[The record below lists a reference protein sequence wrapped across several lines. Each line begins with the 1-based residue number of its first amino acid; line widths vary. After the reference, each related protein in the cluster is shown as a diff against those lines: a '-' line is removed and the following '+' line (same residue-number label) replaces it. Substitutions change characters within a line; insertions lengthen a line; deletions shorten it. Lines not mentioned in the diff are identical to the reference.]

1 MFLFTYLT
9 NIIIFIHILFQI
21 KQSPL
26 LSIYVEF
33 INFIKTFKENFMLL
47 VDFKFIKINNI

>member
-1 MFLFTYLT
+1 MFLFKYLT

-26 LSIYVEF
+26 LSIYGEF